1 MPSPLP
7 ITNAYGHILHW
18 YFHFCKAVCTIK
30 ASNAGPLPCGACLQK
45 GGNRLERYLL
55 SGNEAI
61 ARGAYE
67 AGVRVCSAYPGTPST
82 EIFENLPQYRDA
94 LYCEWAPNEKVA
106 TEVAYG
112 AAIAGVRSLCAMK
125 HVGLN
130 VAADPLFTAA
140 YNGVGRGF
148 VVVTADDPSMHSSQN
163 EQDNR
168 YYAKAAR
175 IALVEP
181 SDSQEC
187 IDFLKEAYRISERFD
202 MPVLFRTTTRISHS
216 KSLVTYG
223 EREEAPAEPYHRNAQ
238 KFVCT
243 PANAY
248 HNHPKVERNLEA
260 LEAYGRTSPL
270 NKLEMRGTKV
280 GVITASI
287 AYQYARDV
295 FPEDASFLKLGL
307 TYPLPMEL
315 IREFASKVEKLYVI
329 EELEPFMEEQ
339 IKAAGIPCVGKELVS
354 RIYELNPQRLREM
367 VFGVKPQVREL
378 PVSAVSRPPALCPGC
393 PHRGFFYTMSKGKNF
408 VVTGDIG
415 CYTLGAA
422 APLNA
427 LDTCICMGGGF
438 SVGMGM
444 SKAFELT
451 GQGEKKVF
459 GVLGDSTFFHSG
471 MTGAAEIVYNKG
483 RVIPVV
489 LDNSITGMTGHQD
502 NPGSGYTLQGD
513 MAAAIRIEDVLRAYG
528 YQNILIVDPQDLAA
542 MQKAVDDALASQVPA
557 AIITRRP
564 CLLIKRIKHDTG
576 LCRVDRDTCVGC
588 KKCLKVGCPA
598 VVMKEGKSSI
608 DPTQCVGC
616 TVCAQVCPV
625 GAITREEM

>member
-1 MPSPLP
+1 M
-7 ITNAYGHILHW
+7 
-18 YFHFCKAVCTIK
+18 K
-30 ASNAGPLPCGACLQK
+30 K
-45 GGNRLERYLL
+45 GGNELDRYLL

-67 AGVRVCSAYPGTPST
+67 AGVQVCSAYPGTPST
-82 EIFENLPQYRDA
+82 EIFENLPQYRDV

-106 TEVAYG
+106 AEVAYG

-130 VAADPLFTAA
+130 VAADPIFTAA
-140 YNGVGRGF
+140 YNGVTRGF
-148 VVVTADDPSMHSSQN
+148 VVVTTDDPSMHSSQN

-175 IALVEP
+175 LALVEP

-187 IDFLKEAYRISERFD
+187 IDFLKEAYRISEQFD
-202 MPVLFRTTTRISHS
+202 MPVLFRTTTSVSHS
-216 KSLVTYG
+216 KSVVTFG
-223 EREEAPAEPYHRNAQ
+223 ARKEVPTVPYRRDEK
-238 KFVCT
+238 KFVCS

-248 HNHPKVERNLEA
+248 ENHPKVERNLAA
-260 LEAYGRTSPL
+260 LEEYGRTSSL
-270 NKLEMRGTKV
+270 NKMELRGTRT
-280 GVITASI
+280 GVITASA
-287 AYQYARDV
+287 AYQYAKDV
-295 FPEDASFLKLGL
+295 FPEDTSFLKLGL
-307 TYPLPMEL
+307 TYPLPMKL

-354 RIYELNPQRLREM
+354 RLYELNPQRLREM
-367 VFGVKPQVREL
+367 LFGVKPQVKEL

-408 VVTGDIG
+408 VISGDIG

-422 APLNA
+422 PPLNA
-427 LDTCICMGGGF
+427 MDTCVCMGGGF
-438 SVGMGM
+438 SVGMGI
-444 SKAFELT
+444 SKALEIT
-451 GQGEKKVF
+451 GQTEKKVF

-471 MTGAAEIVYNKG
+471 MTGAAEILYNKG
-483 RVIPVV
+483 NMIPVV
-489 LDNSITGMTGHQD
+489 LDNSITGMTGHQE

-513 MAAAIRIEDVLRAYG
+513 MAAAIKIEDVLKAYG
-528 YQNILIVDPQDLAA
+528 YQRIIIVDPQDLTA
-542 MQKAVDDALASQVPA
+542 MQNAIDDALASQVPA

-564 CLLIKRIKHDTG
+564 CLLIKRIKHDAG
-576 LCRVDRDTCVGC
+576 LCQVDNDACIGC
-588 KKCLKVGCPA
+588 RKCLKVGCPA
-598 VVMKEGKSSI
+598 LMMKNGKSSI
-608 DPTQCVGC
+608 EPTQCVGC

-625 GAITREEM
+625 GAIVRKES